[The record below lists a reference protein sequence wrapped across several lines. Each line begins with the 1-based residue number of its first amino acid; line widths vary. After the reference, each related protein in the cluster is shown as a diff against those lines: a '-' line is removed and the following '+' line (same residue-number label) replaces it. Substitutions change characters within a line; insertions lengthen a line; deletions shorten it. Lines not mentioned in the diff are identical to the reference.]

1 MSIISNLKI
10 NGLQENHL
18 PDELTHTTGNF
29 PPSADFVVSR
39 LPDGSPVSRVKDDTW
54 NLRMYDAQQI
64 CTYDFSSWCSTPND
78 ELAIHIKR
86 ELKTIQLARMYLFKT
101 PRKVNSINL
110 TTTRKL
116 AALALKNKISIR
128 DLFNN
133 TTYQTTIISS
143 FSALSQNA
151 MKTTLSVIREL
162 YTLRI
167 KHLDFELA
175 PPSYDLVERLELI
188 FNRRP
193 KNQRYD
199 PQQTKLIPSRIYGEL
214 ICGLKNELDVF
225 NVNAARMCA
234 FYLERKS
241 NPLFAISDLRRNHI
255 KKSLGWTDA
264 VSQHGLSS
272 LFEKLAI
279 DNWRKLHSYIE
290 EIKSAAKLWIHL
302 FSGMR
307 DNEARFLPS
316 DAYTSIEE
324 NNVSIY
330 ILRGYTSKI
339 SGQNHTETFW
349 VTHKIVKT
357 GVDAARTTGKISA
370 IKYGWNDSNIGRYPL
385 FPADKKASS
394 SDAYIPIWHFDAP
407 VYRNNREKHIRLLA
421 RIPALCIREE
431 DISELERFDGFRD
444 WRSDPDLEVGKTWP
458 LATHQ
463 CRRSLAVYSARS
475 GLVSVGSMALQF
487 KQLTEAMASY
497 YRKGSALAEN
507 FLSTDDAANWIDE
520 LEHERRTAQFINYQD
535 NVINSSSRL
544 WGGEGTRIQIARDK
558 GQPLIITTDRSLTE
572 KKFLKGEMTYKPS
585 PIGGCTN
592 VDHCDKIAFTSI
604 LVCIDCDKS
613 ILDDDRSLKNIKR
626 GMNNLKREQAL
637 FDPKN
642 PRYKQLDTEIQTL
655 YEKLDKRGLR
665 QKMEDMA

>member
-1 MSIISNLKI
+1 MSIISNLQI
-10 NGLQENHL
+10 NGYQENHL
-18 PDELTHTTGNF
+18 PDSLIPTTNNF
-29 PPSADFVVSR
+29 PPGADFVVSR

-64 CTYDFSSWCSTPND
+64 CIYDFSSWCATPTN
-78 ELAIHIKR
+78 ELAIHIKQ
-86 ELKTIQLARMYLFKT
+86 ELKTIQLARMYLFEI
-101 PRKVNSINL
+101 PRKVNSIQL
-110 TTTRKL
+110 TVMRKIATL
-116 AALALKNKISIR
+116 AFNNKTSIR
-128 DLFNN
+128 NLFNN
-133 TTYQTTIISS
+133 TTLQTAIISS
-143 FSALSQNA
+143 FSTLSQNA
-151 MKTTLSVIREL
+151 MKTTLGVIREL
-162 YTLRI
+162 YTLRTR
-167 KHLDFELA
+167 HLYFELA
-175 PPSYDLVERLELI
+175 PPKYELIERLELI
-188 FNRRP
+188 YNRRQ
-193 KNQRYD
+193 KNQRHD

-214 ICGLKNELDVF
+214 ISGLKNELDIF
-225 NVNAARMCA
+225 NANAARMCA
-234 FYLERKS
+234 FYLERRS
-241 NPLFAISDLRRNHI
+241 NPLFAIPDIRHNHI
-255 KKSLGWTDA
+255 KQGLAWKKA
-264 VSQHGLSS
+264 VQKHRLSP
-272 LFEKLAI
+272 LFKKLSI

-290 EIKSAAKLWIHL
+290 EIKCASKFWIHL

-316 DAYTSIEE
+316 DAYTLIEANSGSIH
-324 NNVSIY
+324 

-349 VTHKIVKT
+349 VTHKIVKI
-357 GVDAARTTGKISA
+357 GVDAARATGKITA
-370 IKYGWNDSNIGRYPL
+370 IKCGWNDSNAARYPL
-385 FPADKKASS
+385 FPADKHASP

-407 VYRNNREKHIRLLA
+407 AYSKSRDKNIRLLA

-444 WRSDPDLEVGKTWP
+444 WRNDPDLEVGKTWP
-458 LATHQ
+458 LTTHQ

-475 GLVSVGSMALQF
+475 GLVSVGSLALQF
-487 KQLTEAMASY
+487 KQLTEVMASY

-520 LEHERRTAQFINYQD
+520 LEHERRTAQFLNYQD

-592 VDHCDKIAFTSI
+592 IDHCDKIAFTSI

-642 PRYKQLDTEIQTL
+642 PRHKQLDTEIQAL
-655 YEKLDKRGLR
+655 YDKLDKRGLR
-665 QKMEDMA
+665 QKMEEMV